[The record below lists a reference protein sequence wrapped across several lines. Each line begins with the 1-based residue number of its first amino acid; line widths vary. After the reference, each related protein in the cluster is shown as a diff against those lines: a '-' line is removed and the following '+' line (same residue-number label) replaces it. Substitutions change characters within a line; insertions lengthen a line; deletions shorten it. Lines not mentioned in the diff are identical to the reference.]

1 MKKFKV
7 ILNIGLIV
15 IAIACVTLSAVLLK
29 QKVGLL
35 QQLNEKQF
43 QIDVVEEENQK
54 LTADNDGLKRD
65 LEANKEM
72 QQNFTQLKA
81 DLEAKLK
88 ATEERAAAMEA
99 DLKDAQWKLEQLK
112 TENTALTKE
121 NETLKA
127 KQTNPAPQKT
137 EPVKQDASASPKVEQ
152 EPVKK
157 KFLFF

>member
-1 MKKFKV
+1 MKKFKA

-15 IAIACVTLSAVLLK
+15 IAIACVGACAFLLK
-29 QKVGLL
+29 QKVALL

-54 LTADNDGLKRD
+54 LTGENDGLKRD

-72 QQNFTQLKA
+72 QQNFTQLKT
-81 DLEAKLK
+81 DLENKLK
-88 ATEERAAAMEA
+88 SAEEKAVVMEA

-112 TENTALTKE
+112 TENTSLTKE

-127 KQTNPAPQKT
+127 KQSAPAPKPQAEASSTAAPK
-137 EPVKQDASASPKVEQ
+137 EPP
-152 EPVKK
+152 KK
-157 KFLFF
+157 KLFFF

>member
-1 MKKFKV
+1 MKNFRAV
-7 ILNIGLIV
+7 LNIFLVV
-15 IAIACVTLSAVLLK
+15 ITIACVGACAFLLK

-65 LEANKEM
+65 LDANKEM
-72 QQNFTQLKA
+72 QQNFTQLKT
-81 DLEAKLK
+81 DLENKLK
-88 ATEERAAAMEA
+88 SAEERATVMEA

-121 NETLKA
+121 NEALKT
-127 KQTNPAPQKT
+127 KQSAPAPKPQAET
-137 EPVKQDASASPKVEQ
+137 PSTAAPKD
-152 EPVKK
+152 PPKK
-157 KFLFF
+157 KLLFF

>member
-1 MKKFKV
+1 MKNLKV
-7 ILNIGLIV
+7 VLNIGLVV
-15 IAIACVTLSAVLLK
+15 IAIICVVLSAFLLK
-29 QKVGLL
+29 QKVELL

-54 LTADNDGLKRD
+54 LTGENDGLKRD

-88 ATEERAAAMEA
+88 AGEERSAAMEA

-112 TENTALTKE
+112 TENAALAKT
-121 NETLKA
+121 NEELKA
-127 KQTNPAPQKT
+127 KQSAPAPKPQAET
-137 EPVKQDASASPKVEQ
+137 PSTTAPKET
-152 EPVKK
+152 PKK
-157 KFLFF
+157 KLLFF

>member
-1 MKKFKV
+1 MKNFRT
-7 ILNIGLIV
+7 ILNIFLIV
-15 IAIACVTLSAVLLK
+15 IAIACVAACAFLLK
-29 QKVGLL
+29 QKVALL

-54 LTADNDGLKRD
+54 LTGENDGLKRD

-88 ATEERAAAMEA
+88 AGEERSVAMEA

-112 TENTALTKE
+112 QENATLTKE

-127 KQTNPAPQKT
+127 KQSAPAPKPQAET
-137 EPVKQDASASPKVEQ
+137 PPTAAPKD
-152 EPVKK
+152 PPKK
-157 KFLFF
+157 KLLFF